1 MPYIERLKKL
11 KIQSIQRRFD
21 RYRVTYVRKILKGLV
36 PNPGII
42 QRTDEKHRLGITLEI
57 PKVSSK
63 LRAESFTVIGPKTF
77 NALPQDLRDLKVS
90 MDTFKTHLDHYL
102 ELIPD
107 IPRTQG
113 GGSNTLEEQIKNWKW
128 TLG

>member
-1 MPYIERLKKL
+1 MRQMYISTIRPHIDYCSQLWGPGEGPLLDKLEKLQAYYTRLIPAIRDLPYIERLKKL

-42 QRTDEKHRLGITLEI
+42 QRTDEKNRLGITLEI

-63 LRAESFTVIGPKTF
+63 LVLCF
-77 NALPQDLRDLKVS
+77 NLR
-90 MDTFKTHLDHYL
+90 FQN
-102 ELIPD
+102 EI
-107 IPRTQG
+107 
-113 GGSNTLEEQIKNWKW
+113 
-128 TLG
+128 